1 MRLVLDVAGW
11 PGHRTGQHVDV
22 RLTAPDGYRAQRSYS
37 VASAP
42 EDPQVE
48 LVVQGLPDGEV
59 SSYLAGDLREDDTL
73 ELRGPIG
80 GYFVWEAGGPR
91 PVQLVAGGS
100 GAVPLLAMLRHHR
113 LAGSAA
119 PMRLLYSTRSLEDV
133 LGREQLAEPGP
144 HAEVTLVLSRS
155 APPDWAEPTGRL
167 GPALLREHTPSPQE
181 QPQVYVC
188 GPTGLVEAVTSAL
201 VEQGHPTT
209 SIRAERFGSTGG
221 TT

>member
-119 PMRLLYSTRSLEDV
+119 PMRLLYSTRWLEDV

-155 APPDWAEPTGRL
+155 APPDWAGPTGRVDGGL
-167 GPALLREHTPSPQE
+167 LAEHALAAEASPQ
-181 QPQVYVC
+181 VFVC
-188 GPTGLVEAVTSAL
+188 GPTGFVEAVAGAL
-201 VEQGHPTT
+201 VELGHVPS
-209 SIRAERFGSTGG
+209 SIKTERFGAAP
-221 TT
+221 